1 MRNGLGM
8 QTVSANAHDSAWI
21 ANAATSSDSAACHA
35 GLLRLHRRSLIN
47 VLVMGGSR
55 MARED
60 VARAF
65 HHESPLRSGPFVR
78 VDCELD
84 EQRLCRALH
93 AWMSGAFDSSNSS
106 LMVAERGTLYL
117 ENIDK
122 LSSRAQRLLLAF
134 VSHNATSCQW
144 SEGSS
149 WSGRLVAGSE
159 THLGDQVIEARFLE
173 PLYDCLDKARIEL
186 ESSWQGGV
194 A

>member
-8 QTVSANAHDSAWI
+8 QTVSSTHDTAW
-21 ANAATSSDSAACHA
+21 AATAVVSGDNPAPHA

-47 VLVMGGSR
+47 VLVMGAS
-55 MARED
+55 ALDREQ

-78 VDCELD
+78 VDCATD
-84 EQRLCRALH
+84 EERLCRALH
-93 AWMSGAFDSSNSS
+93 CWMSGAFDSSNSS
-106 LMVAERGTLYL
+106 LMVAERGTLFL

-122 LSSRAQRLLLAF
+122 LSSRAQRLLLTF
-134 VSHNATSCQW
+134 VSHYA
-144 SEGSS
+144 GSRQFTDGVS
-149 WSGRLVAGSE
+149 WGGRLVVGSE
-159 THLGDQVIEARFLE
+159 VHLGDQVIEARFLE

-186 ESSWQGGV
+186 EDSWQGGV